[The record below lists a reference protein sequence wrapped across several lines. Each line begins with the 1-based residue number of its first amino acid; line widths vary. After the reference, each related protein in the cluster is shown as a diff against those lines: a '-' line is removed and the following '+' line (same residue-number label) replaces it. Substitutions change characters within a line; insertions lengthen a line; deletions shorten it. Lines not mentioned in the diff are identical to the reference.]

1 MSLNEK
7 KLKICHVI
15 TRMIVGGA
23 QENTLF
29 TIIGHLQKGH
39 EVVLVTGPSPG
50 PEGELLKKVNCPEFE
65 VVEFPSMVRE
75 INPVQD
81 IKAYFA
87 LKKFFR
93 ERKFDVVHT
102 HCSKAGIIG
111 RAAAWNAGTPLVV
124 HTVHGQAFHPYEK
137 PWKNFLFKTSERWA
151 AAHCHRIYAVAQA
164 MIDQCVQAGIAP
176 AEKYQVVYSGMEIE
190 KFLNAAPEPELRKQL
205 GIPENVKVIGSVARL
220 FRQKGYEY
228 FVPAAGKIVEKYP
241 DTHFLVVGNGTMR
254 EELDRQIKSMG
265 LTDRFHFAGL
275 VSPDQ
280 VYRYIAQMDILLHLS
295 LHEGLPRSVVQALA
309 SGKPAIGFALDG
321 TPEVIFDNRTGF
333 LARPEDVDSVVE
345 GVLKILG
352 SPALAE
358 EMGRNG
364 KQLVAQKF
372 DWHYMADVLEQEYYK
387 QLKRNRE
394 K

>member
-65 VVEFPSMVRE
+65 VVEFASMVRE

-111 RAAAWNAGTPLVV
+111 RAAAWNARWYCIRFVASSSSETPLKASRCFCSCPSIAVLAV
-124 HTVHGQAFHPYEK
+124 C
-137 PWKNFLFKTSERWA
+137 W
-151 AAHCHRIYAVAQA
+151 AVACA
-164 MIDQCVQAGIAP
+164 TRLP
-176 AEKYQVVYSGMEIE
+176 A
-190 KFLNAAPEPELRKQL
+190 
-205 GIPENVKVIGSVARL
+205 
-220 FRQKGYEY
+220 
-228 FVPAAGKIVEKYP
+228 
-241 DTHFLVVGNGTMR
+241 
-254 EELDRQIKSMG
+254 
-265 LTDRFHFAGL
+265 
-275 VSPDQ
+275 
-280 VYRYIAQMDILLHLS
+280 
-295 LHEGLPRSVVQALA
+295 
-309 SGKPAIGFALDG
+309 
-321 TPEVIFDNRTGF
+321 
-333 LARPEDVDSVVE
+333 
-345 GVLKILG
+345 
-352 SPALAE
+352 
-358 EMGRNG
+358 
-364 KQLVAQKF
+364 
-372 DWHYMADVLEQEYYK
+372 
-387 QLKRNRE
+387 
-394 K
+394 

>member
-7 KLKICHVI
+7 KMKICHVI

-29 TIIGHLQKGH
+29 TIIGHIQKGH

-50 PEGELLKKVNCPEFE
+50 PEGELLKKADFPAFE
-65 VVEFPSMVRE
+65 VVEFPSLVRE
-75 INPVQD
+75 INPIQD
-81 IKAYFA
+81 IKAYFE

-102 HCSKAGIIG
+102 HSSKAGIIG
-111 RAAAWNAGTPLVV
+111 RVAAWNAGVPLVV

-137 PWKNFLFKTSERWA
+137 PWKNYIYKASERWA
-151 AAHCHRIYAVAQA
+151 ARHSHRIYAVAQA

-176 AEKYQVVYSGMEIE
+176 AEKYQVVYSGMEIG
-190 KFLNAAPEPELRKQL
+190 KFLNSTPEPDLRKQL
-205 GIPENVKVIGSVARL
+205 GIPEKVKVIGAVARL
-220 FRQKGYEY
+220 FPQKGYEY

-265 LTDRFHFAGL
+265 LADRFHFAGL
-275 VSPDQ
+275 VPPDQ

-295 LHEGLPRSVVQALA
+295 LHEGLPRAVVQALA

-321 TPEVIFDNRTGF
+321 TPEVVFDNQTGF
-333 LARPEDVDSVVE
+333 LARPENVDSVVE

-352 SPALAE
+352 DPALAE
-358 EMGRNG
+358 QMGRNG
-364 KQLVAQKF
+364 KQFVAQKF
-372 DWHYMADVLEQEYYK
+372 DWHYMADVLEQEYLK
-387 QLKRNRE
+387 QLRE
-394 K
+394 KK